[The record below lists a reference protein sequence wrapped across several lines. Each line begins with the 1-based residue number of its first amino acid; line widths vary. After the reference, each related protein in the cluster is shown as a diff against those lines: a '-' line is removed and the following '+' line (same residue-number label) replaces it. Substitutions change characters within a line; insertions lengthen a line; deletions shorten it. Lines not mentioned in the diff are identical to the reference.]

1 VDIRVIPDK
10 MLRAK
15 AQKVKSFTEEDR
27 RIVEDMFRLM
37 KENEV
42 EGVGLAAPQVG
53 ISKRFVVIDLDEFHE
68 VLINPRWEPLGRRK
82 KKTLKAV
89 YPCQEFTVPWKG
101 LRK

>member
-1 VDIRVIPDK
+1 

-68 VLINPRWEPLGRRK
+68 VLINPKWEPLGEEK
-82 KKTLKAV
+82 EEDIEGCLSVPGV
-89 YPCQEFTVPWKG
+89 YGPWKG